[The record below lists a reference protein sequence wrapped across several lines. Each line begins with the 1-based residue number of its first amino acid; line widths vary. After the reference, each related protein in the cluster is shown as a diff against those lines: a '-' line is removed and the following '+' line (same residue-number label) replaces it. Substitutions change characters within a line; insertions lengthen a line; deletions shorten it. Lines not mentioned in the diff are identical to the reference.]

1 MKGAASRWVLRLA
14 TEIPSSGLPERTD
27 AQERLQPTPCCDQ
40 FRLSRDVRKNSLS
53 LALSVSTRD
62 RASFYTVSRMYGGI
76 GLTTASLL
84 LLTVYILS
92 CRRLHIYPKFLILL
106 IFPPSCYLLY
116 PFFWVIPRRLNFI
129 CRRFGTLCLFHLY
142 RQVVVWRMNWV
153 CECWSIIRERVWLE
167 NSLSHKEGGW
177 QGRGGV
183 RVQKQAVE
191 GNDPHGGHGQVC
203 EGEGGVKLLCFRW
216 LSLFLKLV

>member
-1 MKGAASRWVLRLA
+1 MGSVYTDNPSKHPNPSRFESRLLSLLHGARLCSTGFPPPPFTTTQLFFGSVSLPRGSSVMKGAASRWVLRLA

-142 RQVVVWRMNWV
+142 RQVVV
-153 CECWSIIRERVWLE
+153 
-167 NSLSHKEGGW
+167 
-177 QGRGGV
+177 
-183 RVQKQAVE
+183 
-191 GNDPHGGHGQVC
+191 
-203 EGEGGVKLLCFRW
+203 
-216 LSLFLKLV
+216 